1 MLFLLLAQ
9 CPRKRMEW
17 RPVRKVLIVRFGTLG
32 ESLLVFP
39 ILKSLKERLP
49 GVHVEVLTGALPLW
63 IMCPYVDRVVPFRFM
78 SSLITALIRFRSYD
92 VVIDTEPF
100 GDYSAVLSRLFGKT
114 CVGFRTG
121 GRERLYDYSVPFND
135 QQYEV
140 QTFLDLLQP
149 ICGPIRF
156 DELIAPMVDPSLEE
170 TDRVAGLLS
179 TDGARIAVNLGSSHG
194 APQRLWPL
202 DRFAELLMRI
212 SRNHRCQFIFVGLQL
227 ERELARQIGPLLTGV
242 DFRDCTGSLSLRELC
257 HLLKKADCLISADT
271 GTMHLGAAL
280 GIPVFSFFGPNLPIR
295 FAPRN
300 RGSVFFYHPTPSSPC
315 INVHLPAP
323 STACQCNGECVRSIG
338 VEEVFAAIDGALK
351 QHSVDKSGV

>member
-1 MLFLLLAQ
+1 MMARPRYRARVRKTFIRRWSRMLFLLLAQ

-32 ESLLVFP
+32 ESRLVFP

-156 DELIAPMVDPSLEE
+156 DELIAPMVDPSLEARAAGRSRRR
-170 TDRVAGLLS
+170 TSFDRWCENCRQSREQPWRSSTPVASRSVCGTSHENFPQSPLPVHFCRAAIGTGVGSADWSSVDRSRLPGLH
-179 TDGARIAVNLGSSHG
+179 RIA
-194 APQRLWPL
+194 
-202 DRFAELLMRI
+202 
-212 SRNHRCQFIFVGLQL
+212 
-227 ERELARQIGPLLTGV
+227 
-242 DFRDCTGSLSLRELC
+242 LS
-257 HLLKKADCLISADT
+257 
-271 GTMHLGAAL
+271 
-280 GIPVFSFFGPNLPIR
+280 P
-295 FAPRN
+295 
-300 RGSVFFYHPTPSSPC
+300 
-315 INVHLPAP
+315 
-323 STACQCNGECVRSIG
+323 
-338 VEEVFAAIDGALK
+338 
-351 QHSVDKSGV
+351 